1 MREGALF
8 EPKLGSVTGSLWSSQ
23 QVYSAQMHRLLCLA
37 LLTMSTTISF
47 AAPDF
52 LSMMKSAG
60 TRVEAFG
67 SLVKIE
73 KKWSGSTCQLTLV
86 NTGSTQARVT
96 DVIAFQVK
104 SSWAPSTDMYG
115 EGFTML
121 SQTGGTM
128 EKPVDIGQYTDR
140 NHYKIPERRGYR
152 SLYGMAVFHPK
163 DSPYHVM
170 GFTSCKRFVGRIDVK
185 ADEVCI
191 SIDTENLIMKPG
203 EKVQLESVG
212 FFSNEVRSKALAD
225 LGAAISK
232 NQPRLKSPAPPK
244 GWCSWYCFGPEV
256 TAKDISAN
264 LSVIKETLPS
274 LRYIQIDDGYQPQMG
289 DWLET
294 GTAFGGEIQ
303 EILKTIKQNKFE
315 PAIWVAPFVAGEKS
329 HLFQKHPDWFVKD
342 ENGKPLR
349 SDKVGFGGWRLGP
362 WYCLDGT
369 HPEAQKF
376 LEELFR
382 TMREE
387 WGCTY
392 FKLDA
397 NYWGAIHGGKF
408 YDPKATRVEAY
419 RRGMQAIL
427 RGTKNAFVLGC
438 NHPLWPSI
446 GLIHGSRSSMDID
459 RNWSSFTSTGREN
472 LLRGWQNG
480 ALWWNDPDC
489 LVLTGSQPDNEFLFH
504 ASLLYATSGMIL
516 SGDDLTKIT
525 PERRAILTR
534 VAAKPFEQVEFPNDR
549 FEMGTAKSKSQTE
562 WVLLNWTD
570 NPVMRDLEIPADGVL
585 YDVLQ
590 DKKVTEVRKGT
601 LNVTLQR
608 RSGLVLRLKHK

>member
-1 MREGALF
+1 
-8 EPKLGSVTGSLWSSQ
+8 
-23 QVYSAQMHRLLCLA
+23 MHRLLCLGLIA
-37 LLTMSTTISF
+37 MSSSSF
-47 AAPDF
+47 AAPDI
-52 LSMMKSAG
+52 LTLMKTAES
-60 TRVEAFG
+60 TVEATG
-67 SLVKIE
+67 GYVRIE
-73 KKWSGSTCQLTLV
+73 KKWTGNTCSLELI
-86 NTGSTQARVT
+86 N
-96 DVIAFQVK
+96 K
-104 SSWAPSTDMYG
+104 SSTPAKVLDVVAFRLRSPWAPTTELYG

-121 SQTGGTM
+121 SQTGGTL

-140 NHYKIPERRGYR
+140 DHYKIPERKGYR

-163 DSPYHVM
+163 DAPFQVI
-170 GFTSCKRFVGRIDVK
+170 GFTSCKKFVGRIDVK
-185 ADEVCI
+185 ADEICV
-191 SIDTENLIMKPG
+191 SIDTENLILKPG
-203 EKVQLESVG
+203 EKMKLESVG
-212 FFSNEVRSKALAD
+212 CYSDNIRSKALAS

-232 NQPRLKSPAPPK
+232 NQPRLAFPAPPK
-244 GWCSWYCFGPEV
+244 GWCSWYCFGPQV

-264 LSVIKETLPS
+264 LSEIKKSLPS

-329 HLFQKHPDWFVKD
+329 HLFQNHPDWFVKVD
-342 ENGKPLR
+342 DGKPMR

-376 LEELFR
+376 LEELFK
-382 TMREE
+382 TMREK

-397 NYWGAIHGGKF
+397 NYWGAIHGGHF

-419 RRGMQAIL
+419 RRGMQAVL

-459 RNWSSFTSTGREN
+459 RSWSSFTSTGREN

-480 ALWWNDPDC
+480 SLWWNDPDC
-489 LVLTGSQPDNEFLFH
+489 LILTGNQPDNEFMFH
-504 ASLLYATSGMIL
+504 SALLYATSGMIL

-534 VAAKPFEQVEFPNDR
+534 VAAKKFEQFEFDNDR
-549 FEMGTAKSKSQTE
+549 FELGTAQSKDKTE

-570 NPVMRDLEIPADGVL
+570 SPVSRTINLTSESTL
-585 YDVLQ
+585 TDVLLG
-590 DKKVTEVRKGT
+590 TEIGT
-601 LNVTLQR
+601 QKAGPLTMMLPP
-608 RSGLVLRLKHK
+608 RSGRVLSAKATKK